1 MTTEK
6 YSVVECLD
14 KGVVACFY
22 EGVVACLYEGMV
34 SCLDKVGKDNFDVD
48 IINRLK
54 DCFEYFFSHNH
65 WL

>member
-14 KGVVACFY
+14 KGVVACLY
-22 EGVVACLYEGMV
+22 EGVVACLYEGVV

-48 IINRLK
+48 IINRL
-54 DCFEYFFSHNH
+54 
-65 WL
+65 